1 MEKTGVGG
9 VFPKQLYGIVESLN
23 GRRIRTMKK
32 LLFVNACVN
41 RGTSRTYRIGK
52 ELISL
57 LKKNDNFEV
66 TELILEDEKMQAL
79 TSETLNR
86 RFELSGGKDFSN
98 EVFRYSK
105 QFKEADCIVIAA
117 PYWDLGF
124 PAILKIYIEA
134 VSIPGIVYRYG
145 ENGPTGLCKATKI
158 YYVTTRG
165 GHIGDDKDL
174 GYATMVELGKLYGI
188 KDVKCIS
195 MNGLDIPVDDIETV
209 IKKVIEDLPLFIS

>member
-1 MEKTGVGG
+1 
-9 VFPKQLYGIVESLN
+9 
-23 GRRIRTMKK
+23 MKK
-32 LLFVNACVN
+32 LLFINACVN
-41 RGTSRTYRIGK
+41 RNTSRTYRIGK

-57 LKKNDNFEV
+57 LKKSDDYEV
-66 TELILEDEKMQAL
+66 NELILENEKIQAL

-98 EVFRYSK
+98 EIFRYSK
-105 QFKEADCIVIAA
+105 QLKEADCIVIAA

-124 PAILKIYIEA
+124 PSMLKIYIEA

-145 ENGPTGLCKATKI
+145 ENGPTGLCKAEKI

-165 GHIGDDKDL
+165 GHIADEKDL
-174 GYATMVELGKLYGI
+174 GYATIVELGKLYGI
-188 KDVKCIS
+188 RDVKCIS

-209 IKKVIEDLPLFIS
+209 IKKVIENLPNHL